1 MTYAWIVVLVAAVII
16 EALTA
21 ELMVIWF
28 FPAALVSLVLSFFPV
43 PWPVQVLVFLLVGT
57 ALLIA
62 TRPLCRRFI
71 EGRKVKTNSRANI
84 GKTCYVTEEIN
95 NLAEQGEVK
104 LGGLA
109 WSARSESGATIAV
122 GTLVEVLEIRG
133 VKLIVR
139 VANEQK

>member
-1 MTYAWIVVLVAAVII
+1 MTYIWIGVLVAALIF
-16 EALTA
+16 EAITA
-21 ELMVIWF
+21 DLMVIWF
-28 FPAALVSLVLSFFPV
+28 FPAALVSMVLSFFPV

-62 TRPLCRRFI
+62 TRPLCRRFVDAH
-71 EGRKVKTNSRANI
+71 KVKTNSEANV

-95 NLAEQGEVK
+95 NLEEIGEVK

-109 WSARSESGATIAV
+109 WSARSEGGEVIPVGA
-122 GTLVEVLEIRG
+122 LVEVREIRG

-139 VANEQK
+139 AANEEK